1 MRVKQLS
8 IVAALCATIFAG
20 AVQARDFR
28 SADVHPRDYP
38 TVQAVEYMGK
48 LISEKTKGKYGVK
61 VFVNSTLGSEK
72 DVIEQVKIG
81 TLDMSR
87 FSISSFHGIVP
98 ETQVPSFPFIFRDN
112 AHFQKVIRGPVG
124 EEILASFEKAGFV
137 GLALYDAGARSV
149 YAKKPVRQPA
159 DMKGLKIRVISSD
172 LFVGMIQALGGSPIP
187 IPTAEVYTALR
198 TGLVEAAENNYPTF
212 ETARHYEVATYFSE
226 TQHTRIPEV
235 VVFSKKVW
243 DTLSAE
249 EQKIIREAARASVDY
264 YQKLWDAKMLAS
276 KKILSDAKVTFVED
290 VDHDAFVALE
300 KPVWDKFSTTP
311 QARELVKKIT
321 EVK

>member
-1 MRVKQLS
+1 MKTKQ
-8 IVAALCATIFAG
+8 VAVVATLCATIFAG
-20 AVQARDFR
+20 AAQARDFR

-48 LISEKTKGKYGVK
+48 ILQEKTKGKYGVK

-72 DVIEQVKIG
+72 DVVEQVKIG

-87 FSISSFHGIVP
+87 LSISTFHGIVP

-124 EEILASFEKAGFV
+124 DELLASFEKAGFI

-149 YAKKPVRQPA
+149 YAKKPVRTPA

-172 LFVGMIQALGGSPIP
+172 LFVSMIQALGGSPIP

-212 ETARHYEVATYFSE
+212 ETARHYEVATFFSE
-226 TQHTRIPEV
+226 IQHTRIPEV
-235 VVFSKKVW
+235 VVFSKKV
-243 DTLSAE
+243 
-249 EQKIIREAARASVDY
+249 
-264 YQKLWDAKMLAS
+264 
-276 KKILSDAKVTFVED
+276 
-290 VDHDAFVALE
+290 
-300 KPVWDKFSTTP
+300 
-311 QARELVKKIT
+311 
-321 EVK
+321 